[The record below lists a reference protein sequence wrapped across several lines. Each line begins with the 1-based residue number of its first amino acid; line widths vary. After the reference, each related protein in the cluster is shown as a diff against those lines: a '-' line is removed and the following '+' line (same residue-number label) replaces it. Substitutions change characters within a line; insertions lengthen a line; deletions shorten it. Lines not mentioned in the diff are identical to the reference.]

1 MLERTHPRA
10 RVSDDYS
17 DVVATIGRLREM
29 DADSAKSERL
39 REEVITRCLPLAENI
54 ARRFSGRGEN
64 HDDLVQVAR
73 LGLVNA
79 VDRFDPQHGSEF
91 VSFAVPTV
99 MGEVR
104 RHFRDVA
111 WATRV
116 PRRLKEL
123 HKSISDASEDLSQR
137 LGRSPSPSEIA
148 AELDLGVA
156 EVTEGL
162 LARGA
167 YQALS
172 TDSGAA
178 DDEIG
183 APMLETLGSED
194 PEYDHIE
201 SYVAIRPA
209 LAKLSER
216 ERRILVL
223 RFFGSQTQ
231 TEIAKQLGIS
241 QMHVSRI
248 LSSTLAKLR
257 EELVSEDEDAAAA
270 ASTFF
275 D

>member
-1 MLERTHPRA
+1 LDRPKPKS

-17 DVVATIGRLREM
+17 DVVDTIGRLRGM
-29 DADSAKSERL
+29 AAKAPETERL
-39 REEVITRCLPLAENI
+39 REDVITRCLPLAENI

-79 VDRFDPQHGSEF
+79 VDRFDPEHGSEF
-91 VSFAVPTV
+91 VSFAVPTI

-104 RHFRDVA
+104 RHFRDAA

-123 HKSISDASEDLSQR
+123 HKSISDASENLSQR
-137 LGRSPSPSEIA
+137 LGRSPSASEIA
-148 AELDLGVA
+148 AELDLDVA

-183 APMLETLGSED
+183 APLLETLGSDD
-194 PEYDHIE
+194 PEYEHVE

-209 LAKLSER
+209 LAKLTER

-248 LSSTLAKLR
+248 LASTLVKLR
-257 EELVSEDEDAAAA
+257 NELGPDGPDDDNA
-270 ASTFF
+270 FLR
-275 D
+275 

>member
-1 MLERTHPRA
+1 MERTQPKA
-10 RVSDDYS
+10 RVSDDYA
-17 DVVATIGRLREM
+17 DVVDLIARLREKEKGTPA
-29 DADSAKSERL
+29 ADRL
-39 REEVITRCLPLAENI
+39 RDQVITRCLPLAENI

-91 VSFAVPTV
+91 VSFAVPTI

-104 RHFRDVA
+104 RHFRDAA

-123 HKSISDASEDLSQR
+123 HKSISDASENLSQR
-137 LGRSPSPSEIA
+137 LGRAPSASEIA
-148 AELDLGVA
+148 AELDLSVA

-178 DDEIG
+178 DDELG
-183 APMLETLGSED
+183 APLLETLGSED
-194 PEYDHIE
+194 PEYEHVE

-257 EELVSEDEDAAAA
+257 DELGSDEDGALGGPN
-270 ASTFF
+270 SFLN
-275 D
+275 

>member
-1 MLERTHPRA
+1 LDRPDQKG

-17 DVVATIGRLREM
+17 DVVGLIERVRAGDP
-29 DADSAKSERL
+29 DAAETERL
-39 REEVITRCLPLAENI
+39 REDVITRCLPLAENI
-54 ARRFSGRGEN
+54 ARRFGGRGEN

-79 VDRFDPQHGSEF
+79 VDRFNPEHGSEF
-91 VSFAVPTV
+91 VSFAVPTI

-104 RHFRDVA
+104 RHFRDAA

-123 HKSISDASEDLSQR
+123 HKSINDASEDLSHR
-137 LGRSPSPSEIA
+137 LGRSPSASEIA
-148 AELDLGVA
+148 AELDLDVS

-178 DDEIG
+178 DDELG
-183 APMLETLGSED
+183 APLLETIGEED
-194 PEYDHIE
+194 PEYEHVE
-201 SYVAIRPA
+201 SYVMIRPA

-248 LSSTLAKLR
+248 LSSTLKKLR
-257 EELVSEDEDAAAA
+257 EELGPDDETDVSELLG
-270 ASTFF
+270 
-275 D
+275 

>member
-1 MLERTHPRA
+1 M
-10 RVSDDYS
+10 SDDYS
-17 DVVATIGRLREM
+17 DVVGTIARLREM
-29 DADSAKSERL
+29 DADSAKKDRL

-91 VSFAVPTV
+91 VSFAVPTI

-104 RHFRDVA
+104 RHFRDAA

-123 HKSISDASEDLSQR
+123 HKSIGDASEGLAQR
-137 LGRSPSPSEIA
+137 LGRAPSPSEIA
-148 AELDLGVA
+148 AELDLDVA

-162 LARGA
+162 LARSA

-183 APMLETLGSED
+183 APLLETLGSDD
-194 PEYDHIE
+194 PEYDHVE

-209 LAKLSER
+209 LAKLSVR
-216 ERRILVL
+216 ERRIVVL

-257 EELVSEDEDAAAA
+257 DELGSEDDDAASA

-275 D
+275 G